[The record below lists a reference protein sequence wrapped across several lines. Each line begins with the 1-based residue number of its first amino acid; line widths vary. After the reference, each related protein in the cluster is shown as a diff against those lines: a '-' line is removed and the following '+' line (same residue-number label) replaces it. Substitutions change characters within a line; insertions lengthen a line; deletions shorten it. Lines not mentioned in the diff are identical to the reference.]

1 MYKQA
6 GRKALPRKGFGS
18 WTARL
23 TVTAE
28 QFRDARVYAG
38 LTRRE
43 AAKLLG
49 ISLRTVGH
57 WETGK
62 ARPTYAGFKL
72 LRVLRHGD
80 FVDPRWSGYS
90 LIRGKLVTPENH
102 SFAPSDM
109 AWLSLTVRRS
119 HAFGEL
125 MRDRARLHADAPLGA
140 AAGGRARLAGVDLGL
155 KAGEGDCPRGAV
167 VASSAVPVFV
177 SRGLPSSNRG
187 VSETERDALEAV
199 QHPQRHCAATL
210 PKVGVAAP
218 LAVGVRP

>member
-1 MYKQA
+1 MYNRA

-18 WTARL
+18 WTAKL
-23 TVTAE
+23 TVTAQ

-38 LTRRE
+38 LSRQE

-49 ISLRTVGH
+49 VSLRTVGH

-62 ARPTYAGFKL
+62 ARPTYAAFKL

-80 FVDPRWSGYS
+80 LVDPRWSGYS

-102 SFAPSDM
+102 CFAPSDM

-125 MRDRARLHADAPLGA
+125 MRDSARTHAGARLSA
-140 AAGGRARLAGVDLGL
+140 AAGVRALPVERSSGL
-155 KAGEGDCPRGAV
+155 NDGEGDCPRGAV

-199 QHPQRHCAATL
+199 QAPSIACAATL
-210 PKVGVAAP
+210 PKAGVAAP
-218 LAVGVRP
+218 ITAGVRS